1 MINKEH
7 LTLDGLKK
15 VLSLKASLNLG
26 PPPPFLVWGAKQ
38 VYLKN
43 YKLNFQI

>member
-26 PPPPFLVWGAKQ
+26 PPPLFGLGGQ
-38 VYLKN
+38 TGLSEE
-43 YKLNFQI
+43 L